1 MACYAGKN
9 IVIIGLGST
18 GLSCVD
24 FFMQQGVVPRVMDT
38 RSQPAGQDRLPD
50 GVELHTGSLN

>member
-24 FFMQQGVVPRVMDT
+24 FFMQQGV
-38 RSQPAGQDRLPD
+38 
-50 GVELHTGSLN
+50 